1 MGDFKKFLTEFKEKN
16 QNLLLTEGDINQNL
30 LNIKSQ
36 LDLIPELNMNE
47 KNQFAEEMISF
58 ATSDEFIDILDSKL
72 PPPLPGEDKDA
83 FVKRGLNMIR
93 NLLLDKMG

>member
-1 MGDFKKFLTEFKEKN
+1 MGDFKKFLTEFKGKN
-16 QNLLLTEGDINQNL
+16 QNLLLTEGDKNKNL

-36 LDLIPELNMNE
+36 LDSIPDLEMNE
-47 KNQFAEEMISF
+47 KDQFAEEMISF